1 MYTQI
6 TKIEMVIAVLLIG
19 NLFGVDIIRITSKI
33 FTSILMASF

>member
-6 TKIEMVIAVLLIG
+6 TKIEMVIAGLLITT
-19 NLFGVDIIRITSKI
+19 LFGLDIIRIASKI